1 MTMQSI
7 PRSDNRRPLG
17 LMVKSR
23 VQSRVVFV
31 DLIDI
36 SEGGCKIKARPG
48 FASVGDRVVM
58 KVGGINAPLGI
69 IAWVNGEFAG
79 VAFEGEMH
87 PAVID
92 HLCEQNG
99 SKLTAARRRA
109 YEAHRSVS

>member
-1 MTMQSI
+1 MYSI
-7 PRSDNRRPLG
+7 PRSERRRPLS

-36 SEGGCKIKARPG
+36 SEGGCKIKARAG

-69 IAWVNGEFAG
+69 VAWVNGQFAG
-79 VAFEGEMH
+79 VSFEGEMH

-92 HLCEQNG
+92 HLCARNG
-99 SKLTAARRRA
+99 SKLTPAAHRIIEGR
-109 YEAHRSVS
+109 RSVS

>member
-1 MTMQSI
+1 
-7 PRSDNRRPLG
+7 
-17 LMVKSR
+17 MVKSR

-48 FASVGDRVVM
+48 FANVGDRVVM

-69 IAWVNGEFAG
+69 VAWVNNGLAG
-79 VAFEGEMH
+79 VSFEGEMH

-92 HLCEQNG
+92 HLCKENG
-99 SKLTAARRRA
+99 ARLTNRA
-109 YEAHRSVS
+109 LNKAKG